1 MGIVGQLDDCRKL
14 EFGDGDRGATY
25 SDFRTRCCEIGC
37 AARKPFFRVTR
48 VSAAKTHRPPST
60 RAGSKDQT
68 NAPHKLFLP
77 TYKWMLLAR
86 VLEDKL
92 ASLYRSGK
100 IVGGVYLGR
109 GQEAFSAA
117 LAVHLDQAGGDV
129 YAPLIRDMAGRLA
142 FGEALIDPMRTY
154 LGSPLGPMR
163 GRDGNIHRGRPREGM
178 LAMISHLGA
187 MVSVVNGV
195 LLARRLRGI
204 SGQVGA
210 ACVGD
215 GATSTG
221 SFHEAMNQAAV
232 EKLPLVVAV
241 ANNQFAYS
249 TPTDRQYACADLVDR
264 AAGYGVMG
272 YRCDGTNLEE
282 CLATFGE
289 AVRRAREGE
298 GPQLVVGTL
307 LRLSGHGEHD
317 DASYV
322 PASVRKSALAADCIE
337 LAGQRILE
345 RGWASEADLATWK
358 SDVVNQVEEVL
369 EQVAAE
375 PVPDPTGEAWCSL
388 SVRHLCEGNLG
399 A

>member
-1 MGIVGQLDDCRKL
+1 MGQLDGGRKL
-14 EFGDGDRGATY
+14 EFGSGVREGPEA
-25 SDFRTRCCEIGC
+25 DFRGLSGEIGC
-37 AARKPFFRVTR
+37 TGRKPFFRVTR
-48 VSAAKTHRPPST
+48 VSAAKTHRSPSA
-60 RAGSKDQT
+60 RAGSKHQT
-68 NAPHKLFLP
+68 SAPHELLLS

-86 VLEDKL
+86 TLEDKL

-117 LAVHLDQAGGDV
+117 LAAHLDQAGGDV

-142 FGEALIDPMRTY
+142 FGEPLIDPMRTY

-195 LLARRLRGI
+195 LLSRRLRGI
-204 SGQVGA
+204 GGQVGA

-221 SFHEAMNQAAV
+221 AFHEALNQAAV

-249 TPTDRQYACADLVDR
+249 TPTSRQFACADLVDR
-264 AAGYGVMG
+264 ALGYGVAG
-272 YRCDGTNLEE
+272 HRCDGTNLED
-282 CLATFGE
+282 CLQTFGE
-289 AVRRAREGE
+289 AVRRARQGE
-298 GPQLVVGTL
+298 GPQLVVGSL

-317 DASYV
+317 DAGYV
-322 PASVRKSALAADCIE
+322 PAAVRKSALAADCID
-337 LAGQRILE
+337 LAGGRLIE
-345 RGWASEADLATWK
+345 RGWAAEVDLATWK
-358 SDVVNQVEEVL
+358 SEAVNRVEEVL
-369 EQVAAE
+369 EQVASE
-375 PVPDPTGEAWCSL
+375 PLPDPLGETWCAL